1 MRNIQMVDLQGQ
13 YTRLSVEIDQ
23 AMKQV
28 LQDADFIQGGAV
40 RRFESALAE
49 RYEVNTLLVVP
60 MVQMHYNWHLWRWI
74 CLRARR

>member
-40 RRFESALAE
+40 RR
-49 RYEVNTLLVVP
+49 
-60 MVQMHYNWHLWRWI
+60 
-74 CLRARR
+74 

>member
-49 RYEVNTLLVVP
+49 RY
-60 MVQMHYNWHLWRWI
+60 
-74 CLRARR
+74 